1 VPTKIEKDDVTGR
14 ETTGH
19 EWDGIKELNTPL
31 PTWWVWTFYATV
43 AWGLGYAIAYPSL
56 PHLTGALDWSSRAE
70 VAERV
75 AQQQARRA
83 PYVTRIEKASLA
95 EIRRDPDLLNFA
107 LTGGRTAFAEN
118 CAPCHG
124 AGGAGRRGYPNL
136 ADDAWIWGG
145 KLDDIERTVTHGVRN
160 PDADSRAS
168 VMPRFG
174 ADGILTPAQISDV
187 ADYVLTLSG
196 AGPAG
201 AGAKRGETLYAEN
214 CVACHGEKGEGNR
227 ELGGPRLNGRNW
239 LYGGDKATLVAQ
251 IAAPRLGA
259 MPAWGPRL
267 DPATVKMLAVYVHA
281 LGGGE

>member
-1 VPTKIEKDDVTGR
+1 MPTKIEKDDVSGQ

-43 AWGLGYAIAYPSL
+43 AWGICYAVAYQSI
-56 PHLTGALDWSSRAE
+56 PHVPGLLDWSSRTE
-70 VAERV
+70 VVQRL
-75 AQQQARRA
+75 AQQQAIRA
-83 PYVTRIEKASLA
+83 PFVSRINKASLD

-145 KLDDIERTVTHGVRN
+145 KLDQIEQTIAHGVRN
-160 PDADSRAS
+160 ADAEARTS

-174 ADGILTPAQISDV
+174 ADALLTAAQISDV
-187 ADYVLTLSG
+187 ADYVLTLTG
-196 AGPAG
+196 AAPAD
-201 AGAKRGETLYAEN
+201 AAAKRGEAVYAEQ
-214 CVACHGEKGEGNR
+214 CVSCHGEKGAGNR

-259 MPAWGPRL
+259 MPAWGERL